1 MHFDF
6 VNIHNKIWI
15 QKTFLILECDKRPS
29 KLGITYYEQNS
40 NNYWLTMVCALGT
53 AFSPATCDCSMHL
66 KINHVNDNPLGQPV
80 SYRYNYLYLT
90 AFQRWCYY
98 NYTICVSRILYINS
112 FFLFDSFFVSTLFTE
127 IHVDEEIK
135 TITVNIT
142 SLAFIFIFNEYWL
155 RLLLFVPLQRI
166 VWIYL

>member
-1 MHFDF
+1 MLALHSNDDFILMHFDF

-53 AFSPATCDCSMHL
+53 AFSPVTCDCSMHL

-90 AFQRWCYY
+90 ACQRWCNY
-98 NYTICVSRILYINS
+98 NYTICVSRILFINS
-112 FFLFDSFFVSTLFTE
+112 FFFIWFVFC
-127 IHVDEEIK
+127 
-135 TITVNIT
+135 
-142 SLAFIFIFNEYWL
+142 FY
-155 RLLLFVPLQRI
+155 FVYRDPC
-166 VWIYL
+166 WWGD

>member
-90 AFQRWCYY
+90 ACQRWCNY
-98 NYTICVSRILYINS
+98 NYTICVSRILFINS

-155 RLLLFVPLQRI
+155 RLLLFVSLQRI
-166 VWIYL
+166 VWVYL

>member
-1 MHFDF
+1 M
-6 VNIHNKIWI
+6 
-15 QKTFLILECDKRPS
+15 ILECDKRPS

-80 SYRYNYLYLT
+80 SYRYNYLYWQHFN
-90 AFQRWCYY
+90 ADVII
-98 NYTICVSRILYINS
+98 ICVSRILYINS
-112 FFLFDSFFVSTLFTE
+112 IFFFIFDSFFVFTLFTE

-142 SLAFIFIFNEYWL
+142 SLAFIFIFNAYGL

-166 VWIYL
+166 FWVYL

>member
-1 MHFDF
+1 MLALHSNDDFILMHFDF
-6 VNIHNKIWI
+6 VNIHNNIWI

-90 AFQRWCYY
+90 ACQRWCNY
-98 NYTICVSRILYINS
+98 NYTICVSRILFINS
-112 FFLFDSFFVSTLFTE
+112 FFFYLIRILF
-127 IHVDEEIK
+127 
-135 TITVNIT
+135 
-142 SLAFIFIFNEYWL
+142 
-155 RLLLFVPLQRI
+155 LLCLQRSM
-166 VWIYL
+166 LMRRLRP

>member
-1 MHFDF
+1 M
-6 VNIHNKIWI
+6 
-15 QKTFLILECDKRPS
+15 ILECDKRPS

-80 SYRYNYLYLT
+80 SYRYNYLYLKHFN
-90 AFQRWCYY
+90 ADVII
-98 NYTICVSRILYINS
+98 ICVSRILYINS
-112 FFLFDSFFVSTLFTE
+112 IFFFIFDSFFVFTLFTE

-142 SLAFIFIFNEYWL
+142 SLAFIFIFNAYGL

-166 VWIYL
+166 FWVYL